1 MSSTVLLSKGAGQI
15 YILAVMA
22 EAAVVD
28 DDVPPLT
35 VAVFRLC
42 TYPKAD
48 SYFFIYKK
56 NKSSIFEINRARDV
70 RLTSQWTVFQK

>member
-42 TYPKAD
+42 TVVYSIQKAETPN
-48 SYFFIYKK
+48 IYKK
-56 NKSSIFEINRARDV
+56 NKSPIFEIIR
-70 RLTSQWTVFQK
+70 

>member
-1 MSSTVLLSKGAGQI
+1 MSSTVLLSKGSGQI
-15 YILAVMA
+15 YLWAVMA

-42 TYPKAD
+42 TIQYPKAD

-56 NKSSIFEINRARDV
+56 NKSSIFEINRGRDV
-70 RLTSQWTVFQK
+70 SLF